1 MFNIPQLRDDHFRL
15 TATVRRLGALIERRK
30 PPPPLH
36 LATLRHE
43 LSSTLIAHL
52 KDEDSLLYP
61 QLLSSSDALIA
72 ATART
77 FSEDMGGLADAFQV
91 HCETWTAANIASDW
105 TGYCDDCRQILDALN
120 IRIRRENRELFP
132 LLEALAHTPD
142 DCATRSEVPP
152 AIGPIRSFAFP
163 SSCGTAARNGPGSGR
178 LLESA

>member
-52 KDEDSLLYP
+52 KNEDCLLYP

-72 ATART
+72 DTART
-77 FSEDMGGLADAFQV
+77 FSEDLGDLAEAYRA
-91 HCETWTAANIASDW
+91 HCAAWTAVAIAGDW
-105 TGYCDDCRQILDALN
+105 TNYCVDCRRILAGLT
-120 IRIRRENRELFP
+120 IRASRENRELFP
-132 LLEALAHTPD
+132 LLEALA
-142 DCATRSEVPP
+142 R
-152 AIGPIRSFAFP
+152 
-163 SSCGTAARNGPGSGR
+163 AA
-178 LLESA
+178 